1 MHFHRD
7 KLFSWNWVTLIFNTG
22 FRCCY
27 AASAYN
33 KCIEYIGKNCVLS
46 NDYDSLS
53 RHQRYSI
60 LSESSPNY
68 INQKNRSYGRFYR
81 KSRSSSSRSRSRSP
95 TNMQGSPGIQE
106 SPGLDL
112 QTECQNQEGL
122 DLNLPETYHID
133 CWSQG
138 DQGVQRLDQHF
149 NPPEINQPIPEI
161 RQHLMTAS
169 RLLVLC
175 LYKLLAFAWIY
186 CLCDQRTTFTKTSLS
201 HDQFSWKWELKDYS
215 SFSSKLF
222 PIAKNTQNNM
232 KIVLT

>member
-1 MHFHRD
+1 MPHQPTINVLSILGR
-7 KLFSWNWVTLIFNTG
+7 T
-22 FRCCY
+22 
-27 AASAYN
+27 ASLSPSASRRHN
-33 KCIEYIGKNCVLS
+33 SSKQNHTSSSSKS

-53 RHQRYSI
+53 RHQRYST

-68 INQKNRSYGRFYR
+68 INQKNQSYGRSYR
-81 KSRSSSSRSRSRSP
+81 KSRSLSSRSRSRSP

-106 SPGLDL
+106 TPGLDL

-161 RQHLMTAS
+161 RQHLMIEHHLGKVCLVH
-169 RLLVLC
+169 RLWTDI
-175 LYKLLAFAWIY
+175 FQW
-186 CLCDQRTTFTKTSLS
+186 R
-201 HDQFSWKWELKDYS
+201 KDV
-215 SFSSKLF
+215 SKYQW
-222 PIAKNTQNNM
+222 N
-232 KIVLT
+232 